1 MNITIALQN
10 LPLERLREIVRRRL
24 SSAREVPRIAD
35 RPALIGFLAN
45 VLSDRNSIHRA
56 LSDTDLLQ
64 LRVLIHAIV
73 ESGSVSLEAL
83 TQIAGPGSQERL
95 KAAVDGLEALG
106 LAFWHGRGSGNIFV
120 PNAVR
125 QHTPLPAPL
134 RNLLAPSLDRYNL
147 AILSH
152 IAKTLGIEP
161 SRQIGKNA
169 FVQAIIRELTADR
182 SLQARVE
189 ALSPE
194 VRRLLTYVVRAGG
207 AAGLAEL
214 GQQVDSRHRNQLY
227 TYDWS
232 SRWSQGTPRNAV
244 EELLCRGLLVMEG
257 QVGWGYGR
265 LVIPGDVLTLL
276 TGRSLLGG
284 LPNVP
289 TWETIP
295 GGQGSVRG
303 HDTLV
308 RDVTYLLA
316 YLGRNDAARTAKGII
331 HRSVLKSVAKGLTE
345 PSAEY
350 AGFVYA
356 LTREAGLAAPQ
367 GKHGFYDI
375 TGAGFTW
382 LEMPHDEQLRSLYD
396 VWRTQA
402 VWAEIAQEPLVD
414 DRSFY
419 HFDDVRAYRACAVT
433 LLADLGRE
441 RPGEMASLA
450 SLAEIARYRWW
461 SRFPSDAPG
470 EGGQGML
477 GEADVEGNENEE
489 DESGLAGSGLLVR
502 LFRSLI
508 LLGLAQQIVDVQG
521 RPTHYGLSEVGR
533 RVILGEEAKNPRA
546 AVESFI
552 VQPNLEVY
560 APPNLSPRLLY
571 RLYRISEPAS
581 NGLLSVSRE
590 SLRQA
595 FDTGEN
601 VKDLLKFLAQHSQK
615 SVPQNVE
622 YLIKEVGG
630 RHGHIRVG
638 QAGIYLQVDDPVL
651 LKELKAQKKLDVHF
665 RGQLADTVA
674 LVTGDSVESIL
685 KQLRQAGYFPV
696 SDNERTAA
704 RPPSGKS
711 ARTYTPPR
719 EPKASHQDIDAR
731 IQWASIAEET
741 GAHWEDAAEV
751 DPEPRIANS
760 PEEVADL
767 VEEAVERGLC
777 LEIVYQAQDKGPI
790 TERVIEPV
798 ALYGSLVE
806 AFCRARQDMRHFN
819 VRYIRRARLTGETF
833 DAEERLF

>member
-24 SSAREVPRIAD
+24 TSAREVPRIAD
-35 RPALIGFLAN
+35 RPSLIGFLAN

-56 LSDTDLLQ
+56 LSQTDLLQ
-64 LRVLIHAIV
+64 LRVLIHTIV
-73 ESGSVSLEAL
+73 EGGSVSLEAL
-83 TQIAGPGSQERL
+83 TQIAGPGSEERL

-106 LAFWHGRGSGNIFV
+106 LAFWHGRGVGNIFV

-125 QHTPLPAPL
+125 QFTPLPAPL

-147 AILSH
+147 ATLTH
-152 IAKTLGIEP
+152 IAKTLGVEP
-161 SRQIGKNA
+161 PRQVGKNG
-169 FVQAIIRELTADR
+169 FVHAIVRELASER
-182 SLQARVE
+182 SLQARVDS
-189 ALSPE
+189 LSPE
-194 VRRLLTYVVRAGG
+194 VRRVLGYVVRSGG
-207 AAGLAEL
+207 AAGLADL
-214 GQQVDSRHRNQLY
+214 GQQLDSRHRNQLY

-244 EELLCRGLLVMEG
+244 EELLARGLLVMEG

-276 TGRSLLGG
+276 TGRSLLGD
-284 LPNVP
+284 LPNAP
-289 TWETIP
+289 TWDTIP
-295 GGQGSVRG
+295 GDQGSVRR

-316 YLGRNDAARTAKGII
+316 YLGRNDAARTAKGLI
-331 HRSVLKSVAKGLTE
+331 HRSVLKSVAKGLTV

-356 LTREAGLAAPQ
+356 LTREAGLASPQ

-375 TGAGFTW
+375 TGAGFAW
-382 LEMPHDEQLRSLYD
+382 LELPHEEQLRSLYD

-402 VWAEIAQEPLVD
+402 VWAEIAPEPLVD

-419 HFDDVRAYRACAVT
+419 HFDDARAYRACAVT
-433 LLADLGRE
+433 LLSDLGRE
-441 RPGEMASLA
+441 RPGEMASLD
-450 SLAEIARYRWW
+450 SLADVARYRWW
-461 SRFPSDAPG
+461 SRFPSDASGEEGQGVLNQADEEG
-470 EGGQGML
+470 EGDE
-477 GEADVEGNENEE
+477 EAGR
-489 DESGLAGSGLLVR
+489 AGSGVLVR

-508 LLGLAQQIVDVQG
+508 SLGLAQQIVDGHG

-533 RVILGEEAKNPRA
+533 RVTLGEEAETPHP

-571 RLYRISEPAS
+571 RLYRITEPAS
-581 NGLLSVSRE
+581 NGLLSITRE
-590 SLRQA
+590 SLRRA
-595 FDTGEN
+595 FDTGED
-601 VKDLLKFLAQHSQK
+601 VKDLLKFLAQHSQTG
-615 SVPQNVE
+615 VPQNVE
-622 YLIKEVGG
+622 YLINDVGG

-651 LKELKAQKKLDVHF
+651 LKELKAQKKLDIHF

-674 LVTGDSVESIL
+674 LVTGDSVEAIL
-685 KQLRQAGYFPV
+685 KQLRQAGYFPI

-711 ARTYTPPR
+711 ARRTYTAPR
-719 EPKASHQDIDAR
+719 EATASHQDIDAR
-731 IQWASIAEET
+731 IQWASIAEEAGT
-741 GAHWEDAAEV
+741 QWEAPVGE
-751 DPEPRIANS
+751 DPEPDVANS
-760 PEEVADL
+760 PEEVVSL
-767 VEEAVERGLC
+767 VEEAVENGYC
-777 LEIVYQAQDKGPI
+777 LEIVYQAQDKGPV

-806 AFCRARQDMRHFN
+806 AFCRTRQDMRHFN

-833 DAEERLF
+833 DAEDRVL